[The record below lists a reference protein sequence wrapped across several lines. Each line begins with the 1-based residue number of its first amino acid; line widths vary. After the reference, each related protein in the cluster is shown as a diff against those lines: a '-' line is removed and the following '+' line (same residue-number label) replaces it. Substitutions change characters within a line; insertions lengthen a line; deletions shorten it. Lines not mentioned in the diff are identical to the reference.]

1 MVPYLYPL
9 NQKWFWQLFL
19 ILLIAV
25 LAPLVIFYIIMVVA
39 PYAIVIMLLVA
50 VFVWVIFRSYR
61 RWVSLEK
68 EKNEGEAHSEGVS
81 DVSK

>member
-1 MVPYLYPL
+1 
-9 NQKWFWQLFL
+9 
-19 ILLIAV
+19 
-25 LAPLVIFYIIMVVA
+25 MVVA